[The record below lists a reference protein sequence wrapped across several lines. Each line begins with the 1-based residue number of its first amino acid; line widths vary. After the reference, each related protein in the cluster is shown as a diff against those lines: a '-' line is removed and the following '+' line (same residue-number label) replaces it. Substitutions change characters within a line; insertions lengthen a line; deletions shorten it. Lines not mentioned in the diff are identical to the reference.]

1 MTRSLAPVALF
12 AYARPDHLEQ
22 TLTALSAAEGAR
34 DTSVWIFSD
43 GPKNAAAEGQVA
55 AVRSILAEPRWQ
67 QDFAQVTIIASENN
81 KGLARSIVEGVSRV
95 IDQHGTVIV
104 LEDDLLVA
112 PDFLRFMNSALE
124 RHEQTTEVG
133 SVTGYCPIAQPPADY
148 PHDVYAVPRS
158 CSHSWA
164 TWRDR
169 WETVDWSGRDA
180 PRLWQDRALR
190 RRFMATGSDKL
201 DRLGRQLAG
210 RIDSWSIMFNLW
222 HVINDRVALYPVRN
236 LVQNIG
242 FDGSGTH
249 TGAHDRMHT
258 ALAPSGSALD
268 PALPPED
275 PRVLAS
281 FHKIYSGSL
290 PGQLRRFLRNW
301 RMPASIR
308 SLNIKER
315 HTHGE

>member
-1 MTRSLAPVALF
+1 MTRSHAPVALF

-22 TLTALSAAEGAR
+22 TLTALAAAEGAR
-34 DTSVWIFSD
+34 DTSLWIFSD
-43 GPKNAAAEGQVA
+43 GPKNAAAEDKVA
-55 AVRSILAEPRWQ
+55 AVRTVLAEPRWQ
-67 QDFAQVTIIASENN
+67 RDFAKVTTIVSDKN
-81 KGLARSIVEGVSRV
+81 KGLAQSIIDGVTRV
-95 IDQHGTVIV
+95 LDQHGQIIV

-112 PDFLRFMNSALE
+112 PDFLQFMNGALE
-124 RHEQTTEVG
+124 RHAQTAEVG
-133 SVTGYCPIAQPPADY
+133 SVTGYCPLPQPPAGY
-148 PHDVYAVPRS
+148 THDIYAVPRS

-190 RRFMATGSDKL
+190 KRFMATGSDKL
-201 DRLGRQLAG
+201 DRLGRQLEG

-268 PALPPED
+268 PALPSED
-275 PRVLAS
+275 PRVVAA

-290 PGQLRRFLRNW
+290 LGQLRRFLRNL
-301 RMPASIR
+301 RMPASVRRISGQTDR
-308 SLNIKER
+308 
-315 HTHGE
+315 

>member
-1 MTRSLAPVALF
+1 MTRSLAPVVLF
-12 AYARPDHLEQ
+12 AYARPDHLHQ
-22 TLTALSAAEGAR
+22 TLSALAAAEGAR
-34 DTSVWIFSD
+34 DTRLWIFSD
-43 GPKNAAAEGQVA
+43 GPKNAAAEDKVA
-55 AVRSILAEPRWQ
+55 EVRAILAEPNWQ
-67 QDFAQVTIIASENN
+67 RDFAEVTVVAADKN
-81 KGLARSIVEGVSRV
+81 KGLARSIIEGVTQV
-95 IDQHGTVIV
+95 LDQHGNVIV

-124 RHEQTTEVG
+124 RHEQTAEVG
-133 SVTGYCPIAQPPADY
+133 SVTGYCPIPQPPADY

-180 PRLWQDRALR
+180 PRLWKDPVLR

-201 DRLGRQLAG
+201 DRLGRQLEG

-249 TGAHDRMHT
+249 TGSHDRMHT